1 MKRWLAVVLL
11 LFSAAASAEDN
22 EIAVMEN
29 DAGGR
34 IVLTQRECPI
44 PDSRDFRLAYST
56 SANRRIYGCWRLQV
70 NGRMVHVLWVTPDGE
85 SHHKVYDSKKFEL
98 LKSI

>member
-1 MKRWLAVVLL
+1 MKKLLALL
-11 LFSAAASAEDN
+11 LLMFTTVAWADD

-44 PDSRDFRLAYST
+44 PDSRDFRLAYT
-56 SANRRIYGCWRLQV
+56 FGTNLRIYGCWKLQR
-70 NGRMVHVLWVTPDGE
+70 NERMVHVLWVTPDGE

>member
-1 MKRWLAVVLL
+1 MKKLLAVLLL
-11 LFSAAASAEDN
+11 LFSAAASTEDN

-44 PDSRDFRLAYST
+44 PDSRDFRLAYT
-56 SANRRIYGCWRLQV
+56 FGTNLRIYGCWKLQR
-70 NGRMVHVLWVTPDGE
+70 NERMVHVLWVTPDGE
-85 SHHKVYDSKKFEL
+85 SHHKVYDSNKFEL

>member
-1 MKRWLAVVLL
+1 MKKLLASLL
-11 LFSAAASAEDN
+11 LMFTAMASADEN

-34 IVLTQRECPI
+34 IVLTQRECPM
-44 PDSRDFRLAYST
+44 PESGDFRLAYTFST
-56 SANRRIYGCWRLQV
+56 NLRIYGCWKIQR

-85 SHHKVYDSKKFEL
+85 SHHKVYDSKNFEL
-98 LKSI
+98 LKLI